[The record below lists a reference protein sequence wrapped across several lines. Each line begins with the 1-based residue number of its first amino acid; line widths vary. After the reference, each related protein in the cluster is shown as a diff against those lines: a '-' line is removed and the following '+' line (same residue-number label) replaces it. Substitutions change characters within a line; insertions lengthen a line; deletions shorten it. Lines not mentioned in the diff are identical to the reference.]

1 MTPGSAYWGT
11 PVAGLRIDYKDPG
24 GLNPRARNPR
34 THSAKQVRQ
43 IAASIEQFGFMSPVL
58 VDSKGGI
65 IAGHGRVA
73 AAKLLG
79 MSDIPTVRV
88 DHLGP
93 TQIRA
98 YVIADNRLAEN
109 AGWDRNLLALELQE
123 LSVELNFDVTV
134 AGFETAEVD
143 LLIGELGQTEPE
155 EADNVPEID
164 RSKPAIS
171 RLGDLWR
178 IGDHAL
184 FCGDALDRASYRTLL
199 GSKKAQMVFT
209 DPPYNVPIAG
219 HVSGKGKVRH
229 REFAMASGEMS
240 EAEFTKFLTT
250 TFERLADFSTDGSIH
265 FICMD
270 WRHMREVLDGATPY
284 SELKNL
290 CVWAKTNAGMGSLYR
305 SQHELVFVFKNGT
318 APHINN
324 VELGRFGRN
333 RTNIWNYAGVN
344 TFGKERDAEL
354 AMHPT
359 VKPLALVADS
369 ILDCS
374 KRGGIVLDAFAGSG
388 TTLIAAEKTGRRG
401 YGIELDPYYADTIIR
416 RFSDVYDLKA
426 VHAQTGQ
433 RFETVSA
440 KQSALKEPARAKE
453 KNSKTK
459 KIKVVKGRARGRKSR

>member
-1 MTPGSAYWGT
+1 M
-11 PVAGLRIDYKDPG
+11 AGLRIEYKDPA
-24 GLNPRARNPR
+24 GLNPRVRNPR

-58 VDSKGGI
+58 VDSKNGI

-73 AAKLLG
+73 AAQLLG

-88 DHLGP
+88 DHLSP
-93 TQIRA
+93 AQIRA
-98 YVIADNRLAEN
+98 YVIADNKLAEN

-134 AGFETAEVD
+134 TGFETAEVD
-143 LLIGELGQTEPE
+143 LLIGELGQTAPE
-155 EADNVPEID
+155 EADNIPEID

-171 RLGDLWR
+171 RSGDLWR
-178 IGDHAL
+178 IGDHFL
-184 FCGDALDRASYRTLL
+184 FCGDALDRASYQALL
-199 GSKKAQMVFT
+199 GSNKAQMVFT

-219 HVSGKGKVRH
+219 HVSGKGKVKH
-229 REFAMASGEMS
+229 REFAIASGEMT
-240 EAEFTKFLTT
+240 EAQFTKFLKTS
-250 TFERLADFSTDGSIH
+250 FECLAAFSTGGSIH

-270 WRHMREVLDGATPY
+270 WRHMQEVLVAATPY

-305 SQHELVFVFKNGT
+305 SQHELVFVFKNGI

-333 RTNIWNYAGVN
+333 RTNVWNYAGVN
-344 TFGKERDAEL
+344 TFSKERDAEL

-359 VKPLALVADS
+359 VKPLALVADA

-388 TTLIAAEKTGRRG
+388 TTLIAAEKTGRKG

-426 VHAQTGQ
+426 VHSLTGKT
-433 RFETVSA
+433 FEEMSA
-440 KQSALKEPARAKE
+440 KKSALKGPRRAKE
-453 KNSKTK
+453 KDSKSK
-459 KIKVVKGRARGRKSR
+459 NNQASKAKIKKGGTEKRRRR